1 MTCFGTERGSLE
13 PLLGIWSPQALGRL
27 AENVAAGKCGSAM
40 TVEELDGKVLVPND
54 EGWVFGVEGVE
65 DWDAA
70 MRVLRMEGEAGY

>member
-27 AENVAAGKCGSAM
+27 AENVAAGKCGPGM
-40 TVEELDGKVLVPND
+40 TVEELDGKVVVPND

-70 MRVLRMEGEAGY
+70 MRVLRMEGEAEG